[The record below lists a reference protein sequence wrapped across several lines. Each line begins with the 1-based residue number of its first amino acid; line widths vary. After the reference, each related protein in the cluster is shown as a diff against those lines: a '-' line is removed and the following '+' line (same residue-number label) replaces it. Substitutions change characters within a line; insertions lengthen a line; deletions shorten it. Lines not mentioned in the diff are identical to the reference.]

1 MLNFDIKTPQQLKE
15 LAKKS
20 IWGASLSTLFLTP
33 VGYLYTGRKKL
44 ALIALVIWLPL
55 LLLSEES
62 DALNSLLGFF
72 ILGATIENI
81 LAIQRAREA
90 VKKNDFN
97 LDKDSEVSKLSIALL
112 KLAQAKFRY
121 VQGLVQGQQLSIT
134 LLKLAQVKGE
144 ITMADCVI
152 KTGKKPEELLKTLI
166 ELERHDMLRSGN
178 RESDGAVVYRI
189 V

>member
-62 DALNSLLGFF
+62 DALNSLMGFF

-97 LDKDSEVSKLSIALL
+97 LDKDSEVSK
-112 KLAQAKFRY
+112 
-121 VQGLVQGQQLSIT
+121 LSIT